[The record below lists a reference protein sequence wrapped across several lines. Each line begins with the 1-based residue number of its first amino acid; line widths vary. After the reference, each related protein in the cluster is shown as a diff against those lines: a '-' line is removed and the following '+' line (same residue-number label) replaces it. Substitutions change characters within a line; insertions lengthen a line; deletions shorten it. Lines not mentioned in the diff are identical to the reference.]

1 MPDLERLLQ
10 EIAAAQDLVELAALE
25 RETTRLIDE
34 LIARAVEFVVRNR
47 GTLSLTVTLPYGMK
61 FGFELSRDYLMD
73 KAADF
78 VEFRPG
84 YS

>member
-1 MPDLERLLQ
+1 MKFDDALK
-10 EIAAAQDLVELAALE
+10 AALRAME
-25 RETTRLIDE
+25 FDVAADGETATLRGE
-34 LIARAVEFVVRNR
+34 MTFVVRDR
-47 GTLSLTVTLPYGMK
+47 DALSLTVTLPYGMK

-78 VEFRPG
+78 VEFRPD